1 MMIDV
6 LLLSG
11 GRGTRSENPEL
22 PKSLQQLTPALR
34 VVDTIAS
41 SLISV
46 EIGKVIAVLGHFHDE
61 QVQAFSNI
69 SWPGE
74 LVIKSSIDLG
84 TSHAVATGLQEAS
97 SEWAAVIAAD
107 SALSFDFA
115 ALLEFAEKSG
125 SDVVFSARYSN
136 HPHDSDALILGEDSR
151 IVGFSPKG
159 QAASGVVLSASGVVL
174 VRRNALE
181 GLPISGDFQKNLFDL
196 VESQNLIAKAWISRF
211 YCRDTGTP
219 ERLAKARSAFTSGSA
234 QFRGKRQIG
243 AILIDRDGTLIPDLG
258 DARQRVS
265 REEFAP
271 EITQAFLE
279 ANDNGVP
286 IFIVT
291 NQPGVAKAKIT
302 ELDVEQTIS
311 DIQLELSRGGAVF
324 DDYRFCVHHPEKGWP
339 GEIKQLKVVCDCRKP
354 SGGMGL
360 ELANRHHFSLKKSWV
375 IGDSDADQGF
385 AEAIGASFIRVS
397 IAEPVS
403 VAQAI
408 QKAIG
413 EIRNAH

>member
-1 MMIDV
+1 MLDV

-11 GRGTRSENPEL
+11 GRGTRSENPDL
-22 PKSLQQLTPALR
+22 PKSLQKLTPELR

-41 SLISV
+41 SLESV
-46 EIGKVIAVLGHFHDE
+46 AIGKVVAVLGQFHEE
-61 QVQAFSNI
+61 QVEAFSDI

-74 LVIKSSIDLG
+74 LVITSSIDLG
-84 TSHAVATGLQEAS
+84 TSHAVATGLPEVRA
-97 SEWAAVIAAD
+97 EWVAVIAAD

-115 ALLEFAEKSG
+115 ALLTYAVTSG
-125 SDVVFSARYSN
+125 SDVVFSARFSN
-136 HPHDSDALILGEDSR
+136 HPNDSDALILGADSR
-151 IVGFSPKG
+151 IVEFRPKG
-159 QAASGVVLSASGVVL
+159 QEANGVVLSASGVVL
-174 VRRNALE
+174 VRRSALE

-196 VESQNLIAKAWISRF
+196 VESQNLIATAWISRF

-271 EITQAFLE
+271 EISQAFLE

-302 ELDVEQTIS
+302 ELDVERTIS
-311 DIQLELSRGGAVF
+311 DIQLELSRSGAVF
-324 DDYRFCVHHPEKGWP
+324 DDYRYCAHHPDKGWP
-339 GEIKQLKVVCDCRKP
+339 SEIKQLKVVCDCRKP

-360 ELANRHHFSLKKSWV
+360 ELANHHHFSLKKSWV

-385 AEAIGASFIRVS
+385 AEAIEASFLRVS
-397 IAEPVS
+397 IAEPDS
-403 VAQAI
+403 VAEAI
-408 QKAIG
+408 RKAIG
-413 EIRNAH
+413 EIRNAN

>member
-1 MMIDV
+1 MDA

-11 GRGTRSENPEL
+11 GRGTRSENPDL

-34 VVDTIAS
+34 VVDTIVT
-41 SLISV
+41 SLESV
-46 EIGKVIAVLGHFHDE
+46 KVEKVIAVLGHFHDE
-61 QVQAFSNI
+61 QVKAFSGI

-74 LVIKSSIDLG
+74 LVITSSIDLG
-84 TSHAVATGLQEAS
+84 TSHAVAAGLKEAT
-97 SEWAAVIAAD
+97 SEWVAVIAAD

-115 ALLEFAEKSG
+115 ALLEFAEESG
-125 SDVVFSARYSN
+125 SDVVFAARYSN
-136 HPHDSDALILGEDSR
+136 HPHDSDALILGKDSR
-151 IVGFSPKG
+151 IVGFRPKG

-174 VRRNALE
+174 VRRSALE

-196 VESQNLIAKAWISRF
+196 VESKNLVAKAWISRF
-211 YCRDTGTP
+211 YCRDTGTQ
-219 ERLAKARSAFTSGSA
+219 ERLAKARTAFSSGSA

-258 DARQRVS
+258 DARKRVS
-265 REEFAP
+265 EEEFAP

-279 ANDNGVP
+279 ANENGVP

-291 NQPGVAKAKIT
+291 NQPGVAKAKIA
-302 ELDVEQTIS
+302 ERDVEQTIS
-311 DIQLELSRGGAVF
+311 DIQFELSRSGAVF
-324 DDYRFCVHHPEKGWP
+324 DDYRYCLHHPEKGWP
-339 GEIKQLKVVCDCRKP
+339 GEVEQLKVICNCRKP

-360 ELANRHHFSLKKSWV
+360 ELANRHHFNLKKSWV

-385 AEAIGASFIRVS
+385 AETIEASFMRVS
-397 IAEPVS
+397 IAEPAS

-408 QKAIG
+408 RTAIG
-413 EIRNAH
+413 EIRNAN

>member
-1 MMIDV
+1 MIDV

-11 GRGTRSENPEL
+11 GKGTRSQDPSS
-22 PKSLQQLTPALR
+22 PKSLQQLTNKYR
-34 VVDTIAS
+34 VIDTIAT
-41 SLISV
+41 SLGSISV
-46 EIGKVIAVLGHFHDE
+46 GKVVAILGHFHKE
-61 QVQAFSNI
+61 QEEAFSEIPWNA
-69 SWPGE
+69 E
-74 LVIKSSIDLG
+74 LVITSSIDHG
-84 TSHAVATGLQEAS
+84 TSHAVSEGLQFVTA
-97 SEWAAVIAAD
+97 EWLAVIASD

-115 ALLEFAEKSG
+115 ALLAFAEKG
-125 SDVVFSARYSN
+125 ESDVVFSARYSN

-151 IVGFSPKG
+151 IEGFSPKG

-174 VRRNALE
+174 VRRSALE
-181 GLPISGDFQKNLFDL
+181 GLPNSGDFQKNLFDL

-219 ERLAKARSAFTSGSA
+219 ERLAKARAAFTSGSA

-258 DARQRVS
+258 DARQKVS

-311 DIQLELSRGGAVF
+311 DIQLELSRSGAVF
-324 DDYRFCVHHPEKGWP
+324 DDYRYCVHHPEKGWP
-339 GEIKQLKVVCDCRKP
+339 GEIEKLKVVCNCRKP

-385 AEAIGASFIRVS
+385 AEAIEASFIRVS
-397 IAEPVS
+397 IAEPES

-408 QKAIG
+408 RKAIG
-413 EIRNAH
+413 EIRNAN